1 MKLLAGDA
9 GACCRESERE
19 RERDRDRDT
28 ESERGREGERERETE
43 RKRVRE
49 REKKREK
56 RERERERE
64 REKERKSWLLF
75 AGGSSSWIRGDCRSL
90 GRTLF
95 ARLELSGVTGSDFYH
110 TSIISFLNRR
120 LL

>member
-1 MKLLAGDA
+1 MLGPAAGRA
-9 GACCRESERE
+9 R
-19 RERDRDRDT
+19 
-28 ESERGREGERERETE
+28 ERGRETETETQRAREGGRERERETE

-56 RERERERE
+56 ERERDRQRERERE
-64 REKERKSWLLF
+64 REKVLAVVRWGLLF
-75 AGGSSSWIRGDCRSL
+75 LDPRDCRSL

>member
-1 MKLLAGDA
+1 MKLAGDA

-28 ESERGREGERERETE
+28 ESERGREGERERERDRE
-43 RKRVRE
+43 KESERE
-49 REKKREK
+49 REKE

-64 REKERKSWLLF
+64 REKVLAVVRWGLLF
-75 AGGSSSWIRGDCRSL
+75 LDPRDCRSL

-95 ARLELSGVTGSDFYH
+95 ARLELSGVTGSDFFH